1 MITPEE
7 FPYITSLYV
16 NDCYAYK
23 DFNIELHDYKPFSH
37 LILTGKNGSGKSTI
51 LKTIDKHF
59 AIWRGISQQNYLITI
74 NDPVKHLD
82 RLKSSIKDQRKT
94 KGEYSSEVTRTQT
107 EIDFLSRINLN
118 YKKGVD
124 NFWVQNKV
132 NTLYAFFQAK
142 RVGEVTQVSTV
153 TKETEFFNQLLGDD
167 TSEKFVKKFKQYL
180 VNKKVYQAFDQLDN
194 NKTQLSES
202 EEFFKRLTETFRS
215 IFEDEDLNLV
225 FIRESFEFFIQLS
238 DGRRLTFDTLS
249 EGFSALLSI
258 LMDLFMRVDL
268 IRKQVG
274 DYSYNPCGIVLIDEP
289 ETHLHLQ
296 LQEQVLPLLTSLF
309 PNIQFI
315 AATHSPAVI
324 ASIKQATIFDLTTK
338 ETRISEEAVGR
349 SYSDLMMSHFGLN
362 NEYSETADQII
373 NQVNEVLNTL
383 ADKPIEMKTALQR
396 IYDHQSAYLSPT
408 LKVELE
414 LLIAQQEAQ
423 HNAHQ

>member
-7 FPYITSLYV
+7 FPYIKSLYV

-51 LKTIDKHF
+51 LR
-59 AIWRGISQQNYLITI
+59 AIHRQFFPEVNKGNKLEFSASLLTVEPTGESINVKQTRFPATPIRQVVISFIKQHNIANHGQEA
-74 NDPVKHLD
+74 
-82 RLKSSIKDQRKT
+82 RLMSPREIFDLYNQKL
-94 KGEYSSEVTRTQT
+94 YSYFSAKRTSEVA
-107 EIDFLSRINLN
+107 
-118 YKKGVD
+118 
-124 NFWVQNKV
+124 KV
-132 NTLYAFFQAK
+132 
-142 RVGEVTQVSTV
+142 ESPS
-153 TKETEFFNQLLGDD
+153 KETEFTERLNSWDSTDF
-167 TSEKFVKKFKQYL
+167 FIRKFKQYL
-180 VNKKVYQAFDQLDN
+180 VNQKVEQAFSQIEH
-194 NKTQLSES
+194 QIAQIEQI
-202 EEFFKRLTETFRS
+202 ERFFKKLEEAFREMFDDKLMQ
-215 IFEDEDLNLV
+215 I
-225 FIRESFEFFIQLS
+225 EFVRSNYEFYLKLS

-268 IRKQVG
+268 IRKQVN

-296 LQEQVLPLLTSLF
+296 LQEQVLPLLISLF

-324 ASIKQATIFDLTTK
+324 ASIKNATIFDLTTK
-338 ETRISEEAVGR
+338 ESRISEETAGR
-349 SYSDLMMSHFGLN
+349 SYSDLMISHFGLN
-362 NEYSETADQII
+362 NEYSKTADTII
-373 NQVNEVLNTL
+373 NQVNSVLNTL
-383 ADKPIEMKTALQR
+383 GDKPGEMKTALQK
-396 IYDHQSAYLSPT
+396 IYNENSDYLSPT

-423 HNAHQ
+423 HTAHQ

>member
-7 FPYITSLYV
+7 FPYIKSLYV

-51 LKTIDKHF
+51 LRSIDRNIAIFRLNNMDWLGLYHRTKTVDIDIKAEEREARIVNLKTISHQDVDTL
-59 AIWRGISQQNYLITI
+59 ASEYVWSQNTI
-74 NDPVKHLD
+74 V
-82 RLKSSIKDQRKT
+82 I
-94 KGEYSSEVTRTQT
+94 YSY
-107 EIDFLSRINLN
+107 F
-118 YKKGVD
+118 K
-124 NFWVQNKV
+124 
-132 NTLYAFFQAK
+132 AK
-142 RVGEVTQVSTV
+142 RIGDVLPVEAPS
-153 TKETEFFNQLLGDD
+153 KETEFINMLGSADSTD
-167 TSEKFVKKFKQYL
+167 FFVKQFKQYL

-194 NKTQLSES
+194 NKTQFSES
-202 EEFFKRLTETFRS
+202 EDFFKRLTESFQS
-215 IFEDEDLNLV
+215 IFEDKNLSLIFV
-225 FIRESFEFFIQLS
+225 RESFEFFIKLS
-238 DGRRLTFDTLS
+238 DGRQLTFDVLS

-324 ASIKQATIFDLTTK
+324 ASIKNATIFDLTTK
-338 ETRISEEAVGR
+338 ESRGSEETVGR
-349 SYSDLMMSHFGLN
+349 SYSDLMRAHFGMN
-362 NEYSETADQII
+362 NEYSGIADELFRKVDKILKENK
-373 NQVNEVLNTL
+373 NQPEELKGQLQQFFVENE
-383 ADKPIEMKTALQR
+383 
-396 IYDHQSAYLSPT
+396 AYLSPSFR
-408 LKVELE
+408 VELE
-414 LLIAQQEAQ
+414 SMILE
-423 HNAHQ
+423 NA